1 MTWMALPL
9 IPALAAVLLALRPR
23 AGRYLPFAASS
34 LVLLLSGWKLGGI
47 LGGEVFTY
55 QWNLVGPFSPSLRV
69 DPLSGIFL
77 LVTAFVW
84 WVASLYA
91 PEYMNHEGREG
102 RFTLWLLLTQTA
114 VLGVF
119 LAGDLLTLLL
129 CFELM
134 TITSWFWV
142 IHRGNQEALR
152 AGYFYLFFS
161 IAAGL
166 FVAIGA
172 VLIGQ
177 AGGTLT
183 IGLGTLAQL
192 LPNTHVVWGLVAVAL
207 GFAVKAGM
215 VPLHLWLPH
224 AHSVAPTPA
233 SALLSGILIK
243 AGAYGLLRVGQVV
256 GWDSALLSGTKG
268 LGLCL
273 TVLGAA
279 TMLVGVGAALL
290 QSDAKR
296 LLAYHSVSQ
305 MGYILLGLGA
315 AWFLGQSGGMAL
327 TGAIYHVINH
337 ALFKAAL
344 FLGVGVVYVRTKETN
359 LYNLGGLWRSFP
371 ITAVLMFLAVL
382 GITGAPGLNGYASK
396 TLLHHGISQAAGT
409 GLPLMI
415 WIERCFLLVGVGT
428 AASFAKLYCL
438 MFLRKGKSTGIV
450 RGETWQ
456 FSTAMASLA
465 AVMLVIGLRPELVL
479 RRFAI
484 PAARVLG
491 IEQVEGL
498 IMGFSFWSGAD
509 VMGMVITLGLG
520 IVVAWLGLTTG
531 AFHWQPPKVLTLEG
545 LMGSILRGL
554 LILGRKAEGVYH
566 SVVGA
571 LSGQLRMG
579 ARNLWVACQRLD
591 RSGGVTIAGGFLS
604 ELSANVGLIVVV
616 LITLLVGYI
625 CVELITRGLSVPLV
639 MMK

>member
-1 MTWMALPL
+1 
-9 IPALAAVLLALRPR
+9 
-23 AGRYLPFAASS
+23 
-34 LVLLLSGWKLGGI
+34 
-47 LGGEVFTY
+47 
-55 QWNLVGPFSPSLRV
+55 
-69 DPLSGIFL
+69 
-77 LVTAFVW
+77 
-84 WVASLYA
+84 
-91 PEYMNHEGREG
+91 
-102 RFTLWLLLTQTA
+102 
-114 VLGVF
+114 
-119 LAGDLLTLLL
+119 
-129 CFELM
+129 M

-315 AWFLGQSGGMAL
+315 AWFLGQSGG
-327 TGAIYHVINH
+327 
-337 ALFKAAL
+337 
-344 FLGVGVVYVRTKETN
+344 
-359 LYNLGGLWRSFP
+359 
-371 ITAVLMFLAVL
+371 
-382 GITGAPGLNGYASK
+382 
-396 TLLHHGISQAAGT
+396 
-409 GLPLMI
+409 
-415 WIERCFLLVGVGT
+415 
-428 AASFAKLYCL
+428 
-438 MFLRKGKSTGIV
+438 
-450 RGETWQ
+450 
-456 FSTAMASLA
+456 
-465 AVMLVIGLRPELVL
+465 
-479 RRFAI
+479 
-484 PAARVLG
+484 
-491 IEQVEGL
+491 
-498 IMGFSFWSGAD
+498 
-509 VMGMVITLGLG
+509 
-520 IVVAWLGLTTG
+520 WL
-531 AFHWQPPKVLTLEG
+531 
-545 LMGSILRGL
+545 
-554 LILGRKAEGVYH
+554 
-566 SVVGA
+566 
-571 LSGQLRMG
+571 
-579 ARNLWVACQRLD
+579 
-591 RSGGVTIAGGFLS
+591 
-604 ELSANVGLIVVV
+604 
-616 LITLLVGYI
+616 
-625 CVELITRGLSVPLV
+625 
-639 MMK
+639 